1 MMQLVAWAIV
11 CCEILFWVFIVA
23 GLIVRYGFR
32 REKLGFRLMAM
43 SPVIDI
49 VLLLLTVFDLSRGST
64 ATLAHGLAAIYIGVS
79 LAFGKQMIAWAD
91 GMYRRV
97 ILKEQVAKER
107 ISRARRERNGF
118 YRHIL
123 AFLIGGALLG
133 AMILWLGN
141 TEQTESLLRTLQLW
155 GLVLVIDGVI
165 SMSYTLFPARSK

>member
-1 MMQLVAWAIV
+1 MQLVAWAIV

-23 GLIVRYGFR
+23 GLVVRYGFR
-32 REKLGFRLMAM
+32 RERLGFRLMAM

-91 GMYRRV
+91 ERYRRF
-97 ILKEQVAKER
+97 ILREQVSRER
-107 ISRARRERNGF
+107 ISKARKERNGF
-118 YRHIL
+118 YRHVL

-133 AMILWLGN
+133 AMILWLGDA
-141 TEQTESLLRTLQLW
+141 EQTESLLRTLQLW
-155 GLVLVIDGVI
+155 GLVLVIDGFI
-165 SMSYTLFPARSK
+165 SMSYTVFPARSK

>member
-1 MMQLVAWAIV
+1 MQLVAWAIV

-23 GLIVRYGFR
+23 GLIMRYGFR

-49 VLLLLTVFDLSRGST
+49 VLLVLTVLDLSRGST

-91 GMYRRV
+91 GVYRRV

-165 SMSYTLFPARSK
+165 SMSYTVFPARSK

>member
-1 MMQLVAWAIV
+1 MQLVAWAIV

-49 VLLLLTVFDLSRGST
+49 VLLVLTVFDLSRGST

-91 GMYRRV
+91 GVYRRV
-97 ILKEQVAKER
+97 ILREQVAKER

-165 SMSYTLFPARSK
+165 SMSYTVFPARSK

>member
-1 MMQLVAWAIV
+1 MQLVAWAIV

-32 REKLGFRLMAM
+32 REKLGFRLMAI

-49 VLLLLTVFDLSRGST
+49 VLLVLTVFDLSRGST

-133 AMILWLGN
+133 AMILWLGK
-141 TEQTESLLRTLQLW
+141 TDQTESLLRTFQLW

-165 SMSYTLFPARSK
+165 SMSYTVFPARSK

>member
-1 MMQLVAWAIV
+1 MQLVAWAIV
-11 CCEILFWVFIVA
+11 GCEILFWVFIVA

-32 REKLGFRLMAM
+32 RERLGFRLMAM

-91 GMYRRV
+91 GVYRRFV
-97 ILKEQVAKER
+97 LKEHVAKER

-118 YRHIL
+118 YRHVL
-123 AFLIGGALLG
+123 AFLIGGTLLG
-133 AMILWLGN
+133 AMILWLGDA
-141 TEQTESLLRTLQLW
+141 EQTESLLRTLQLW
-155 GLVLVIDGVI
+155 GLVLVIDGII
-165 SMSYTLFPARSK
+165 SMSYTVFPARSK

>member
-1 MMQLVAWAIV
+1 M
-11 CCEILFWVFIVA
+11 
-23 GLIVRYGFR
+23 RT
-32 REKLGFRLMAM
+32 
-43 SPVIDI
+43 
-49 VLLLLTVFDLSRGST
+49 VLL
-64 ATLAHGLAAIYIGVS
+64 AIYIGVS

-165 SMSYTLFPARSK
+165 SISYTVFRLVPNKNEPWLSAVDSEGSFPNRIRMYLFPGVDRIPNVDDVATSFFVSSARWFDSDFFAV

>member
-1 MMQLVAWAIV
+1 MQLVVWAIV

-49 VLLLLTVFDLSRGST
+49 VLLVLTVFDLSRGST

-91 GMYRRV
+91 GVYRRV
-97 ILKEQVAKER
+97 ILREQVAKER

-165 SMSYTLFPARSK
+165 SMSYTVFPARSK

>member
-1 MMQLVAWAIV
+1 MQLVAWAIV

-49 VLLLLTVFDLSRGST
+49 VLLVLTVFDLSRGST

-91 GMYRRV
+91 GVYRRV
-97 ILKEQVAKER
+97 ILREQVAKER

-165 SMSYTLFPARSK
+165 SMSYTIFPARSK

>member
-1 MMQLVAWAIV
+1 MQLVAWAIV
-11 CCEILFWVFIVA
+11 CCEILFWIVIVA

-49 VLLLLTVFDLSRGST
+49 VLLVLTVFDLSRGST
-64 ATLAHGLAAIYIGVS
+64 ATLAHGLAAIYIGIS

-91 GMYRRV
+91 GVYRRV
-97 ILKEQVAKER
+97 ILREQVAKER

-165 SMSYTLFPARSK
+165 SMSYTVFPARSK

>member
-1 MMQLVAWAIV
+1 MQLVAWAIV

-32 REKLGFRLMAM
+32 QEKLGFRLMAM

-49 VLLLLTVFDLSRGST
+49 VLLVLTVLDLSRGST

-91 GMYRRV
+91 GVYRRV

-133 AMILWLGN
+133 AMILWLEN

-165 SMSYTLFPARSK
+165 SMSYTVFPARSK

>member
-1 MMQLVAWAIV
+1 MQLVAWAIV

-49 VLLLLTVFDLSRGST
+49 VLLVLTVFDLSRGST

-91 GMYRRV
+91 RVYRRV

-165 SMSYTLFPARSK
+165 SMSYTVFPARSK

>member
-1 MMQLVAWAIV
+1 MQLVAWAIV

-32 REKLGFRLMAM
+32 REKLGFRLMAI

-49 VLLLLTVFDLSRGST
+49 VLLVLTVFDLSRGST

-141 TEQTESLLRTLQLW
+141 TDQTESLLRTLQLW

-165 SMSYTLFPARSK
+165 SMSYTVFPARSK

>member
-1 MMQLVAWAIV
+1 MQLVAWAIV

-49 VLLLLTVFDLSRGST
+49 VLLVLTVLDLSRGST

-91 GMYRRV
+91 GGYRRV
-97 ILKEQVAKER
+97 ILREQVAKER

-165 SMSYTLFPARSK
+165 SMSYTIFPARSK

>member
-1 MMQLVAWAIV
+1 MQLVAWAIV

-32 REKLGFRLMAM
+32 QEKLGFRLMAM

-49 VLLLLTVFDLSRGST
+49 VLLVLTVFDLSRGST

-91 GMYRRV
+91 GVYRRV

-165 SMSYTLFPARSK
+165 SMSYTVFPARSK

>member
-1 MMQLVAWAIV
+1 MQLVAWAIV

-107 ISRARRERNGF
+107 MSRARRERNGF

-165 SMSYTLFPARSK
+165 SISYTVFPARSK

>member
-1 MMQLVAWAIV
+1 MQLVAWAIV
-11 CCEILFWVFIVA
+11 CCEILFWIVIVA

-49 VLLLLTVFDLSRGST
+49 VLLVLTVFDLSRGST

-91 GMYRRV
+91 GVYRRV
-97 ILKEQVAKER
+97 ILREQVAKER

-141 TEQTESLLRTLQLW
+141 TEQTKSLLRTLQLW

-165 SMSYTLFPARSK
+165 SMSYTVFPARSK

>member
-1 MMQLVAWAIV
+1 MQLVAWAIV

-49 VLLLLTVFDLSRGST
+49 VLLVLTVFDLSRGST

-91 GMYRRV
+91 GVYRRV

-165 SMSYTLFPARSK
+165 SMSYTVFPARSK

>member
-1 MMQLVAWAIV
+1 MQLVAWAIV

-49 VLLLLTVFDLSRGST
+49 VLLVLTLFDLSRGST

-91 GMYRRV
+91 GVYRRV
-97 ILKEQVAKER
+97 ILREQVAKER

-165 SMSYTLFPARSK
+165 SMSYTVFPARSK

>member
-1 MMQLVAWAIV
+1 MQLVAWAIV

-32 REKLGFRLMAM
+32 RERLGFRLMAI

-91 GMYRRV
+91 ERYRRF
-97 ILKEQVAKER
+97 ILREQVSREQ
-107 ISRARRERNGF
+107 ISKARKERNGF
-118 YRHIL
+118 YRHVL

-133 AMILWLGN
+133 AMILWLGDA
-141 TEQTESLLRTLQLW
+141 EQTESLLRTLQLW

-165 SMSYTLFPARSK
+165 SMSYTVFPARSK

>member
-1 MMQLVAWAIV
+1 MQLVAWAIV

-32 REKLGFRLMAM
+32 RERLGFRLMAM

-91 GMYRRV
+91 ERYRRF
-97 ILKEQVAKER
+97 ILREQVSRER
-107 ISRARRERNGF
+107 ISKARKERNGF
-118 YRHIL
+118 YRHVL

-133 AMILWLGN
+133 AMILWLGDA
-141 TEQTESLLRTLQLW
+141 EQTESLLRTLQLW
-155 GLVLVIDGVI
+155 GLVLVIDGVL
-165 SMSYTLFPARSK
+165 SMSYTVFPARSK

>member
-1 MMQLVAWAIV
+1 MQLVAWAIV

-107 ISRARRERNGF
+107 MSRAQRERNGF

-165 SMSYTLFPARSK
+165 SISYTVFPARSK

>member
-1 MMQLVAWAIV
+1 MQLVAWAIV

-49 VLLLLTVFDLSRGST
+49 VLLVLTVFDLSRGST
-64 ATLAHGLAAIYIGVS
+64 ATIAHGLAAIYIGVS

-91 GMYRRV
+91 ERYRRF
-97 ILKEQVAKER
+97 ILREQVSRER
-107 ISRARRERNGF
+107 ISKARKERNGF
-118 YRHIL
+118 YRHVL

-133 AMILWLGN
+133 AMILWLGDA
-141 TEQTESLLRTLQLW
+141 EQTESLLRTLQLW

-165 SMSYTLFPARSK
+165 SMSYTVFPARSK

>member
-1 MMQLVAWAIV
+1 MQLVAWAIV

-49 VLLLLTVFDLSRGST
+49 VLLVLTVFDLSRGST

-91 GMYRRV
+91 GVYRRV
-97 ILKEQVAKER
+97 ILREQVAKER

-155 GLVLVIDGVI
+155 GLVLGIDGVI
-165 SMSYTLFPARSK
+165 SMSYTVFPARSK

>member
-1 MMQLVAWAIV
+1 MQLVAWAIV

-32 REKLGFRLMAM
+32 RERLGFRLMAM

-91 GMYRRV
+91 ERYRRF
-97 ILKEQVAKER
+97 ILREQVSRER
-107 ISRARRERNGF
+107 ISKARKERNGF
-118 YRHIL
+118 YRHVL

-133 AMILWLGN
+133 AMILWLGDA
-141 TEQTESLLRTLQLW
+141 EQTESLLRTLQLW

-165 SMSYTLFPARSK
+165 SMSYTVFPARSK

>member
-1 MMQLVAWAIV
+1 
-11 CCEILFWVFIVA
+11 LFWVFIVA

-49 VLLLLTVFDLSRGST
+49 VLLVLTVFDLSRGST

-91 GMYRRV
+91 GVYRRV
-97 ILKEQVAKER
+97 ILREQVAKER

-165 SMSYTLFPARSK
+165 SMSYTVFPARSK

>member
-1 MMQLVAWAIV
+1 MQLVAWAIV
-11 CCEILFWVFIVA
+11 CCEILFWIFIVA

-49 VLLLLTVFDLSRGST
+49 VLLVLTVFDLSRGST

-91 GMYRRV
+91 GVYRRV

-165 SMSYTLFPARSK
+165 SMSYTVFPARSK

>member
-1 MMQLVAWAIV
+1 MQLVAWAIV

-32 REKLGFRLMAM
+32 RERLGFRLMAM

-91 GMYRRV
+91 ESYRRY
-97 ILKEQVAKER
+97 ILREQVLRER
-107 ISRARRERNGF
+107 ISKARKERNGF
-118 YRHIL
+118 YRHVL
-123 AFLIGGALLG
+123 AFLIGGALLC
-133 AMILWLGN
+133 AMILWLGDA
-141 TEQTESLLRTLQLW
+141 EQTESLLRTLQLW

-165 SMSYTLFPARSK
+165 SMSYTVFPARSK

>member
-1 MMQLVAWAIV
+1 MQLVAWAIV

-49 VLLLLTVFDLSRGST
+49 VLLVLTLFDLSRGST

-91 GMYRRV
+91 GVYRRV
-97 ILKEQVAKER
+97 ILREQVAKER

-165 SMSYTLFPARSK
+165 SMSYTVFSARSK

>member
-1 MMQLVAWAIV
+1 MQLVAWAIV

-32 REKLGFRLMAM
+32 REKLGFRLMTM

-49 VLLLLTVFDLSRGST
+49 VLLVLTVLDLSRGST

-91 GMYRRV
+91 GVYRRM

-165 SMSYTLFPARSK
+165 SMSYTVFPARSK

>member
-1 MMQLVAWAIV
+1 MQLVAWAIV

-49 VLLLLTVFDLSRGST
+49 VLLVLTVFDLSRGST
-64 ATLAHGLAAIYIGVS
+64 ATIAHGLAAIYIDVS

-91 GMYRRV
+91 ERYRRF
-97 ILKEQVAKER
+97 ILREQVSRER
-107 ISRARRERNGF
+107 ISKARKERNGF
-118 YRHIL
+118 YRHVL
-123 AFLIGGALLG
+123 AFLIGGTLLG
-133 AMILWLGN
+133 AMILWLGDA
-141 TEQTESLLRTLQLW
+141 EQTESLLRTLQLW

-165 SMSYTLFPARSK
+165 SMSYTVFPARSK

>member
-1 MMQLVAWAIV
+1 MQLVAWAII

-49 VLLLLTVFDLSRGST
+49 VLLVLTVFDLSRGST

-91 GMYRRV
+91 KMYRRI
-97 ILKEQVAKER
+97 ILREQVSRER
-107 ISRARRERNGF
+107 ISRARKERNGF

-165 SMSYTLFPARSK
+165 SMSYTVFPARSK

>member
-97 ILKEQVAKER
+97 ILKERIAKER

-123 AFLIGGALLG
+123 AFLIGGTLLG

>member
-1 MMQLVAWAIV
+1 MQLVAWAIV

-32 REKLGFRLMAM
+32 RERLGFRLMAM

-91 GMYRRV
+91 ERYRRF
-97 ILKEQVAKER
+97 ILREQVSRER
-107 ISRARRERNGF
+107 ISKARKERNGF
-118 YRHIL
+118 YRHVL

-133 AMILWLGN
+133 AMILWLGDAK
-141 TEQTESLLRTLQLW
+141 QTESLLRTLQLW

-165 SMSYTLFPARSK
+165 SMSYTVFPARSK

>member
-1 MMQLVAWAIV
+1 MQLIARAIV

-32 REKLGFRLMAM
+32 REKLGFRLLAM

-49 VLLLLTVFDLSRGST
+49 VLLVLTVFDLSRGST

-91 GMYRRV
+91 RVYRRV

-107 ISRARRERNGF
+107 ISRARREGNGF
-118 YRHIL
+118 YRHIR
-123 AFLIGGALLG
+123 AILIVGALLG

-155 GLVLVIDGVI
+155 GLVLVIDAVI
-165 SMSYTLFPARSK
+165 SMSYTVFPARSK

>member
-1 MMQLVAWAIV
+1 MQLVAWAIV

-23 GLIVRYGFR
+23 GLIMRYGFR

-49 VLLLLTVFDLSRGST
+49 VLLVLTVFDLSRGST

-79 LAFGKQMIAWAD
+79 LAFGKQMISWAD
-91 GMYRRV
+91 GVYRRV

-123 AFLIGGALLG
+123 AFLIGGTLLG

-165 SMSYTLFPARSK
+165 SMSYTVFPARSK

>member
-1 MMQLVAWAIV
+1 MQLVAWAIV

-49 VLLLLTVFDLSRGST
+49 VLLVLTVFDLSRGST
-64 ATLAHGLAAIYIGVS
+64 ATIAHGLAAIYIGVS
-79 LAFGKQMIAWAD
+79 LAFGKQMIAGAD
-91 GMYRRV
+91 GMYRRF
-97 ILKEQVAKER
+97 ILREQVSRER
-107 ISRARRERNGF
+107 ISKGRKERNGF
-118 YRHIL
+118 YRHVL

-133 AMILWLGN
+133 AMILWLGDAK
-141 TEQTESLLRTLQLW
+141 QTESLLRTLQLW

-165 SMSYTLFPARSK
+165 SMSYTVFPARSK